1 MAGTTNPLAHQMR
14 PGAHC
19 VAERYCV
26 TTHRAVVIQGAKR
39 IEDIPGIERIGDTV
53 DLRFSNSATQLES
66 ALSGAEILL
75 GWDFRA
81 AELRDAWRRAD
92 RLRWIHWAGA
102 GVDAA
107 LFPELV
113 ASDVVLTNSQGVF
126 DRAMAEYVLGLV
138 IAFAKRLPETL
149 ALQSQRSWKYRL
161 TERLEGRR
169 AFVVGVGS
177 IGREIARLLRAA
189 GLQVTG
195 VGTRAREGDPDFGR
209 IYPVSELAGLLPQAH
224 YVIAVTPLTDATRG
238 LFGAREFRAMKP
250 TARFINVGRGEVVQ
264 EAALIDALR
273 QGEIAGA
280 ALDVFETEPLPADS
294 PLWSMPQVIIS
305 PHMSGDFEEHPQALS
320 DLFIENFR
328 RYREGEPLL
337 NVVDKSLG
345 YIPGNS
351 TTTNDTDP
359 VR

>member
-1 MAGTTNPLAHQMR
+1 MTTR
-14 PGAHC
+14 
-19 VAERYCV
+19 
-26 TTHRAVVIQGAKR
+26 RAVVVQGAKQ
-39 IEDIPGIERIGDTV
+39 IEDIPGIERLGDAV
-53 DLRFSNSATQLES
+53 DLRFSNGATQLET

-81 AELRDAWRRAD
+81 GELREAWPRAD
-92 RLRWIHWAGA
+92 RLRWIHWAAA

-113 ASDVVLTNSQGVF
+113 TSDVVLTNSQGVF
-126 DRAMAEYVLGLV
+126 DRAMAESVLGLV

-169 AFVVGVGS
+169 VLVVGVGS

-195 VGTRAREGDPDFGR
+195 VGTRAREDDPDLGR
-209 IYPVSELAGLLPQAH
+209 IFPVSELADLLPQAH
-224 YVIAVTPLTDATRG
+224 YVVVATPLTDATRG
-238 LFGAREFRAMKP
+238 LFGAPEFRAMKP
-250 TARFINVGRGEVVQ
+250 SARLINVGRGEVVE
-264 EAALIDALR
+264 EAALVDALR
-273 QGEIAGA
+273 TGEIAGA

-294 PLWSMPQVIIS
+294 PLWSMPQVIVS

-328 RYREGEPLL
+328 RYRAGEPLL

-345 YIPGNS
+345 YIPGKAK
-351 TTTNDTDP
+351 TANDTSS

>member
-1 MAGTTNPLAHQMR
+1 
-14 PGAHC
+14 
-19 VAERYCV
+19 V

-39 IEDIPGIERIGDTV
+39 IEDIPGIERIGDAV
-53 DLRFSNSATQLES
+53 DLRFSNSASQLES

-75 GWDFRA
+75 SWDFRA
-81 AELRDAWRRAD
+81 GELRDAWHRAD
-92 RLRWIHWAGA
+92 RLRWIHWAAA

-113 ASDVVLTNSQGVF
+113 TSDVVLTNSQGVF
-126 DRAMAEYVLGLV
+126 DRAMAEYVLGVV
-138 IAFAKRLPETL
+138 IAFAKRLPESL

-161 TERLEGRR
+161 TERIEGRR
-169 AFVVGVGS
+169 ALVVGAGS
-177 IGREIARLLRAA
+177 IGRQIAQLLRAA

-195 VGTRAREGDPDFGR
+195 IGTRARDGDPDFGR
-209 IYPVSELAGLLPQAH
+209 IHPVSELADWLPQAH

-238 LFGAREFRAMKP
+238 LFGAREFHAMKP

-264 EAALIDALR
+264 EAALVDALR

-280 ALDVFETEPLPADS
+280 ALDVFETEPLPADN

-320 DLFIENFR
+320 DLFVENFR
-328 RYREGEPLL
+328 RYRESEPLL

-345 YIPGNS
+345 YIPGDS
-351 TTTNDTDP
+351 TTTNDTAP